1 MGEGQGKRSRTA
13 NHLPVGVVLG
23 AVARALELVLGLVPR
38 DDAAQVRAHSVQPEV
53 REGTI
58 LLDDQVRGVTL
69 QALRERVVARQVRLE
84 PFSLLD
90 VVTIRVLS
98 RLTGAAA
105 AGAVRSKQF
114 YPSVSSRCAHY
125 CSIQSQERRRD
136 RFESLPQPDRPPRGV
151 VVEFELYACVDR
163 GEIEYRSIACASP
176 PRHRALAVATAR
188 SAQSMAPR
196 RPGVD
201 RYP

>member
-105 AGAVRSKQF
+105 AGAVR
-114 YPSVSSRCAHY
+114 
-125 CSIQSQERRRD
+125 
-136 RFESLPQPDRPPRGV
+136 
-151 VVEFELYACVDR
+151 
-163 GEIEYRSIACASP
+163 
-176 PRHRALAVATAR
+176 
-188 SAQSMAPR
+188 
-196 RPGVD
+196 
-201 RYP
+201 

>member
-13 NHLPVGVVLG
+13 NHLPGGVVLG

-38 DDAAQVRAHSVQPEV
+38 DDAAQVRANSVQPEV

-90 VVTIRVLS
+90 VVAVRVLS
-98 RLTGAAA
+98 RLTGATA

-114 YPSVSSRCAHY
+114 YPSVSSRRARY
-125 CSIQSQERRRD
+125 CSTQSQPRTA
-136 RFESLPQPDRPPRGV
+136 SRPFR
-151 VVEFELYACVDR
+151 
-163 GEIEYRSIACASP
+163 I
-176 PRHRALAVATAR
+176 AR
-188 SAQSMAPR
+188 SARSFAATRDRRVSTLRPR
-196 RPGVD
+196 RPWRHRVRSYRVCFPSAPPLSRGGD
-201 RYP
+201 GAGRAIHGAASSGCG